1 MKLKETRL
9 KKKTKS
15 KANHCALMPIKKLYG
30 GYIKGLGKEI
40 GEFSNHV
47 FCEKLGNAT

>member
-1 MKLKETRL
+1 
-9 KKKTKS
+9 
-15 KANHCALMPIKKLYG
+15 MPIKNLYG

-47 FCEKLGNAT
+47 FCEKLGNATQKQMDSMFYIMIAKQVD